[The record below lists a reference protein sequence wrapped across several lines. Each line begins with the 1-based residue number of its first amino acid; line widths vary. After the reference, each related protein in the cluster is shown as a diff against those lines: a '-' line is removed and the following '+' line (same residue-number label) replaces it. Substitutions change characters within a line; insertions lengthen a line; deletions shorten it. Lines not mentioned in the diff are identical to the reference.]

1 MVTTHF
7 LKYYRVFK
15 NETAVTEVL
24 TNDFIPAKKFQLKN
38 GQSIDCLITNRELQS
53 MNVRYE
59 LPNDDVMFYG
69 YIRKIRAME
78 KAKAGALLH
87 INKMIAEITL
97 GIEKLKSYRSDHY
110 QDLNVSLLDGNIRK
124 LEQQMNIK

>member
-1 MVTTHF
+1 MATTHF

-24 TNDFIPAKKFQLKN
+24 TNDFIPVKKCQFKS
-38 GQSIDCLITNRELQS
+38 GQPIDNLLTNRESPS
-53 MNVRYE
+53 MLFAYE
-59 LPNDDVMFYG
+59 LPKDDMMFYG
-69 YIRKIRAME
+69 YISKTKAME

-97 GIEKLKSYRSDHY
+97 GIEKLKSYRNDHY

>member
-1 MVTTHF
+1 MATTHF

-15 NETAVTEVL
+15 HETAVTEVL
-24 TNDFIPAKKFQLKN
+24 TNDFIPVKKFQFKG
-38 GQSIDCLITNRELQS
+38 GQPIDSLRTNRDWQS
-53 MNVRYE
+53 TQFKYE
-59 LPNDDVMFYG
+59 LPKDDMMFYG
-69 YIRKIRAME
+69 YISKIKAME